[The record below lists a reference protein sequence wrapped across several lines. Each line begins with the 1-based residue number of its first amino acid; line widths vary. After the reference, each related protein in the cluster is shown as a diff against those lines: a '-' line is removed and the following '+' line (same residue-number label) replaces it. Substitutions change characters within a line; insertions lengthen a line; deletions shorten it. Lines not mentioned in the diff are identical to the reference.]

1 MVRVGFVAAL
11 AVIVAA
17 PLCAD
22 EQRDRKA
29 RVALALAAR
38 PSVAVAPAPHAAA
51 KCYQTGYDCALEKGQ
66 PLVVFV
72 GCAASDVE
80 GAVVARADT
89 LTGVD
94 GPAVVVAVPQ
104 GGRLLQDAV
113 LPCPTPKGDLERAVK
128 AAARKVDSPA
138 GKGLPVAPRPLKW
151 DI

>member
-1 MVRVGFVAAL
+1 MVRTGIVATL
-11 AVIVAA
+11 AVFVAA

-22 EQRDRKA
+22 EKRDRNA

-38 PSVAVAPAPHAAA
+38 PAVSVAPAPHAAA
-51 KCYQTGYDCALEKGQ
+51 RCYATGYERAVETGL

-72 GCAASDVE
+72 GCASIDVP
-80 GAVVARADT
+80 GAVVAKADT

-138 GKGLPVAPRPLKW
+138 GKGLPVAPRPLNW
-151 DI
+151 EI